1 MVFYGHNHAFKV
13 FTKHSN
19 TGIESGK
26 MGVLADE
33 KISMSRSMRIWESH
47 NDYRAKTTRGVST
60 VAVILLF
67 PFTFFALINHLY
79 AYFVG
84 GTFLVSLLVATAYL
98 VANSRDHEPLTLYA
112 LVPGSILLIA
122 FALRA
127 DGISASIGCFPLL
140 IACYCM
146 LSRQKADIAS
156 VMILAVSAPMMWL
169 TLKPFES
176 FVLTTALAVVIL
188 FASMLM
194 RQIESQQD
202 ILKYQIDRDPMT
214 GLLNRTSLNRQLA
227 QSVDAFRSAAV
238 PAALLT
244 IDLDHFKRV
253 NDMFGH
259 NTGDLVLCEVAH
271 LLEGNVSDQCT
282 VFRLG
287 GEEFLLIL
295 ANKNAS
301 EARAH
306 AKWLCASISNA
317 AILQDYPVTVSIG
330 VANLRGADNA
340 DTWRR
345 RSDNLLYV
353 AKINGRDQ
361 VVSDGDIDTDN
372 YSRRSRS
379 SSYRISANKVE
390 GTSVV

>member
-1 MVFYGHNHAFKV
+1 M
-13 FTKHSN
+13 
-19 TGIESGK
+19 
-26 MGVLADE
+26 D
-33 KISMSRSMRIWESH
+33 RRMRIWETH

-67 PFTFFALINHLY
+67 PFTLFALINHLY

-84 GTFLVSLLVATAYL
+84 GTYLVSLLVATAYL

-122 FALRA
+122 FALRV

-140 IACYCM
+140 LACYCM

-156 VMILAVSAPMMWL
+156 IMILSISAPMMWL
-169 TLKPFES
+169 TLKPSES
-176 FVLTTALAVVIL
+176 LVLTTALAVVIL

-238 PAALLT
+238 PATLLA

-259 NTGDLVLCEVAH
+259 DTGDMVLCKVAH
-271 LLEGNVSDQCT
+271 LLKGNVKDGCA

-287 GEEFLLIL
+287 GEEFLIIL
-295 ANKNAS
+295 ANKNAG
-301 EARAH
+301 EAREH
-306 AKWLCASISNA
+306 AESIRASISDA
-317 AILQDYPVTVSIG
+317 AILQDYSITVSIG
-330 VANLRGADNA
+330 LASLRGADNI

-361 VVSDGDIDTDN
+361 VVFDGDIGTEN
-372 YSRRSRS
+372 CGRLSSGQSSRILAS
-379 SSYRISANKVE
+379 KVG